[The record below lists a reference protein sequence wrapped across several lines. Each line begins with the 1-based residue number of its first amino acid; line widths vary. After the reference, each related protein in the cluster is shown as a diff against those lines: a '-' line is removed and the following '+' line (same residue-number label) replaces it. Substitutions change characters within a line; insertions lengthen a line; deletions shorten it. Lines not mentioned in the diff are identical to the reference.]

1 MTRTSEP
8 VPYNPTFHSNNCVLP
23 FLQILQQRARLKL
36 KIDETKELPDFSS
49 QALEVRHGD
58 WKVCPIPKR
67 LQCRHVD
74 LGDVSPS
81 NTEHFVAALKST
93 AQGIQVSVINASN
106 RGSI

>member
-1 MTRTSEP
+1 MSIPSEP
-8 VPYNPTFHSNNCVLP
+8 VPYNHIFHRNNCVLP
-23 FLQILQQRARLKL
+23 FLQILQQRARRKLKL
-36 KIDETKELPDFSS
+36 DETKELPDFSS
-49 QALEVRHGD
+49 QASEVRHGD

-81 NTEHFVAALKST
+81 NTQHFVAALKST
-93 AQGIQVSVINASN
+93 AQGIQVSVTNASN

>member
-1 MTRTSEP
+1 M
-8 VPYNPTFHSNNCVLP
+8 P
-23 FLQILQQRARLKL
+23 FLQILQQRASRKLKL
-36 KIDETKELPDFSS
+36 DETKELPDFSS

-93 AQGIQVSVINASN
+93 AQGIQVSVTNVTK
-106 RGSI
+106 